1 MINIILVG
9 LGGALGSILRYITSI
24 LFNYFFLYSFIGTL
38 IANII
43 GSFVV
48 GLLIYNLQNK
58 FLSAN
63 IINYFFIIG
72 LLGSYTTFS
81 AFTYETI
88 ELVLNNKKLIA
99 SIYVLSSCAL
109 CIISAYIGLNI
120 NKFLNWKKK

>member
-63 IINYFFIIG
+63 IIYYFFIIG

-88 ELVLNNKKLIA
+88 ELVLNNKKTMT
-99 SIYVLSSCAL
+99 
-109 CIISAYIGLNI
+109 II
-120 NKFLNWKKK
+120 